1 MAGGS
6 DSSAG
11 AANPERPVG
20 RHFGRVRDEPVFE
33 PVGFAEMREDG
44 SIDYS
49 IDPEAVKAATEL

>member
-11 AANPERPVG
+11 TAGTQRPVS
-20 RHFGRVRDEPVFE
+20 RHFGRERDEPVFE
-33 PVGFAEMREDG
+33 AVGFAETRDDG
-44 SIDYS
+44 SIDYT